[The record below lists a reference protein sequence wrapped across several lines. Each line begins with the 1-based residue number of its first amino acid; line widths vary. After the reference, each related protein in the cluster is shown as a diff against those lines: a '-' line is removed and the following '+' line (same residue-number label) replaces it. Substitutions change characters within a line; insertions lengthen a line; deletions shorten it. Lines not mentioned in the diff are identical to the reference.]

1 LARSDDGGKT
11 WSQSS
16 TPIDTS
22 GKAFY
27 PRIAWG
33 KGRSLTVVWND
44 ERRSARAFD
53 VYSRRSTDSGAT
65 WEPEQLVSHF
75 ADSSKGELHARP
87 ELVGDGQDKLW
98 VVWVGVRRGRDGL
111 YLGRSMDGGRSWT
124 EPVLL
129 SGDGKSVFRHILA
142 RVGEHLLLVWQDAR
156 TGQNRI
162 YAVSSGNDGATW
174 TSPVRVDHV
183 AADSA
188 ANATA
193 PAVLLDKSGE
203 AVVAWQD
210 ERNGRD
216 DVFVARSPDWGKSW
230 GNEDQRMDTDE
241 PGTGFSRYPR
251 LAAAADGRVA
261 LVWEDDRNGLE
272 QIYLR
277 VRGAGDRPDW
287 GRETVVT
294 PPAQKKGSRLPQLIW
309 GPDGLLYI
317 AWEAWDYTLAPSR
330 TMRQVEAKA
339 LQVDSH

>member
-1 LARSDDGGKT
+1 
-11 WSQSS
+11 
-16 TPIDTS
+16 
-22 GKAFY
+22 
-27 PRIAWG
+27 
-33 KGRSLTVVWND
+33 
-44 ERRSARAFD
+44 
-53 VYSRRSTDSGAT
+53 
-65 WEPEQLVSHF
+65 
-75 ADSSKGELHARP
+75 
-87 ELVGDGQDKLW
+87 
-98 VVWVGVRRGRDGL
+98 
-111 YLGRSMDGGRSWT
+111 
-124 EPVLL
+124 VLL

-216 DVFVARSPDWGKSW
+216 DVFVARSADWGKSW